1 MPTGSQTPAHRM
13 KKRDIAKPGFALVL
27 VSCLSLATVPAA
39 QASTSAAQPA
49 VVGVADAAT
58 PDPLFPAPGQPTAPS
73 AEDDRTAS
81 TVAKDAD
88 DLRVA
93 TLHANIT
100 ADSSGDEPV
109 KDLIASLSTGNHTQA
124 RAVAQTVQ
132 MNDPDVIVLTGV
144 TYDKEHQIAELL
156 NGYLAA
162 GQHSESGLDFP
173 YLFTEGTNSGRES
186 GVDLDGDGTIGGP
199 GDAVGYGEYPGQ
211 YGTVIFSKY
220 PIVEEE
226 VRTFK
231 EFLWSD
237 VPDTSMPTGRD
248 SSLESSVLR
257 LHETSMWDVP
267 VEVDGETVHIISAS
281 VASPPEAADTDRGD
295 DMRRVMADYV
305 AGRAWYLY
313 DDEGETGHMEPG
325 TPFVVAG
332 VPAVR
337 SGEVENLDV
346 LLESPVIRDTRPEA
360 VTEVPEDEHP
370 AATWATDP
378 EDTRHVAEGRGERA
392 SFVLPST
399 SVDVSGSGVFWP
411 AEGEY
416 GYEVVDPESVYGLD
430 DRLVW
435 LDLTISS

>member
-1 MPTGSQTPAHRM
+1 M
-13 KKRDIAKPGFALVL
+13 
-27 VSCLSLATVPAA
+27 
-39 QASTSAAQPA
+39 
-49 VVGVADAAT
+49 
-58 PDPLFPAPGQPTAPS
+58 
-73 AEDDRTAS
+73 
-81 TVAKDAD
+81 
-88 DLRVA
+88 A
-93 TLHANIT
+93 TLHADIT
-100 ADSSGDEPV
+100 ADSTGEDPV

-132 MNDPDVIVLTGV
+132 MNDPDIVVLTGV
-144 TYDKEHQIAELL
+144 SYDKEHQIAELL
-156 NGYLAA
+156 NSYLAA
-162 GQHSESGLDFP
+162 GQHSESGLDYP
-173 YLFTEGTNSGRES
+173 YTFTDGTNSGRES

-199 GDAVGYGEYPGQ
+199 GDAVGYGEYPGH

-220 PIVEEE
+220 PIVEHE

-237 VPDTSMPTGRD
+237 VPDTSMTTGRD

-257 LHETSMWDVP
+257 LNETSMWDVP
-267 VEVDGETVHIISAS
+267 VEVDGEHVHLISAS
-281 VASPPEAADTDRGD
+281 VASPPEVADTNRGD

-313 DDEGETGHMEPG
+313 DDAGETGHMDPG

-337 SGEVENLDV
+337 AGESENLDV

-360 VTEVPEDEHP
+360 VTEVPQEEHP
-370 AATWATDP
+370 AATSAADP
-378 EDTRHVAEGRGERA
+378 EDTRHVAGGRGERA
-392 SFVLPST
+392 SFVLPSA
-399 SVDVSGSGVFWP
+399 SVDVSGSGIFWP
-411 AEGEY
+411 AEGEH
-416 GYEVVDPESVYGLD
+416 GYEVVDPDSAYGLD